1 MAQGPAVLGAPRCLV
16 NISSWLSVQHSI
28 SFALETGEFPPF
40 NDSYDYSRFLTLNYS
55 VRESDIEELEAKLS
69 LGYATVLPHVQQ
81 G

>member
-40 NDSYDYSRFLTLNYS
+40 NDSYDYSRFLTLIEL
-55 VRESDIEELEAKLS
+55 RESDIEELDAKLS
-69 LGYATVLPHVQQ
+69 LGSRPYCLTAD
-81 G
+81 